1 MFLSMAITFFIMSI
15 VAGVLGFGV
24 LDGDAAWIGK
34 AAFFIFLVAF
44 GLSFLMTGHPPH
56 HGNT

>member
-1 MFLSMAITFFIMSI
+1 MFLSMAITFLVMTI

-34 AAFFIFLVAF
+34 AAFFTFLVAF
-44 GLSFLMTGHPPH
+44 GVSFLMTGRPPH
-56 HGNT
+56 RKNT